1 MNINSLH
8 KVVPGQRLKVAAYA
22 RISSDKDV
30 AETSLDEQI
39 DFYTRTIIQNPNWDF
54 AGIYYDDGISGTT
67 IYKRKGFSKMIND
80 ARVGLIDVIL
90 VKSVSRFARNL
101 IDLLEVVREFRKVGI
116 EIYFEQQ
123 HVSSLDVKCDQM
135 ITLYAQFAEEEAISV
150 SKNQKWRIEKDR
162 REGHYYIPVNHMLGY
177 RYDSKKNIVIQEDEA
192 NIIRLIYKLY
202 LEDMGTTAIADFLMK
217 EGVKNRHGLVSWS
230 VSGINRILHNEKYAG
245 DCLLQKEYSA
255 DPITKKRIYNH
266 GEREM
271 YLIQNGHPAIIDRDT
286 WIAVQDKFKRMGEK
300 YNVYSPARERV
311 RHHQIRSNF
320 GNFIICPYCGK
331 NYMVKTNHYNGEP
344 TNKHLMCYSNHK
356 TKLCK
361 SENYPLVPFKKMIAK
376 QLEILK
382 SNLNVFKECLT
393 AEFSKPDKDSTI
405 EDIASINTQ
414 IDELRKK
421 YDDIKDFHD
430 DFFSSLQ
437 KETLNQ
443 INGLIKQRTELQNK
457 VVVTD
462 NYRYRTNKIIN
473 NLKELPDGYGDIEE
487 IDFKSVFSKA
497 VIVSKELIYFIVGN
511 GDIENP
517 PLDPK
522 LLFTSSIEYKV
533 RKSSFNT
540 TFGILIVK

>member
-8 KVVPGQRLKVAAYA
+8 KVIPGQRLKVAAYA

-80 ARVGLIDVIL
+80 AKVGLIDIIL

-150 SKNQKWRIEKDR
+150 SRNQKWRIEKDR

-202 LEDMGTTAIADFLMK
+202 LENMGTTAIADFLMK

-230 VSGINRILHNEKYAG
+230 VSGINRILHNEKYVG

-286 WIAVQDKFKRMGEK
+286 WNAVQEKIKAMGEK
-300 YNVYSPARERV
+300 YNVHSSVRESIKHMRYKT
-311 RHHQIRSNF
+311 IFST
-320 GNFIICPYCGK
+320 FILCPYCGK

-344 TNKHLMCYSNHK
+344 SKKHLMCYSNHK

-361 SENYPLVPFKKMIAK
+361 SENYPFVTFKEIIGK
-376 QLEILK
+376 QLKILK
-382 SNLNVFKECLT
+382 SNISTFKECLIT
-393 AEFSKPDKDSTI
+393 EFSKVDKDSTT
-405 EDIASINTQ
+405 EDISSINSQ
-414 IDELRKK
+414 IDTLRKK
-421 YDDIKDFHD
+421 YEDIKDFHD

-437 KETLNQ
+437 RETLNQ
-443 INGLIKQRTELQNK
+443 INALIKDRTEIQNK
-457 VVVTD
+457 ILVTE
-462 NYRYRTNKIIN
+462 NYRDRTNKIIN
-473 NLKELPDGYGDIEE
+473 NLKALPDDYEDVEE
-487 IDFKSVFSKA
+487 IDFKSVFSRA
-497 VIVSKELIYFIVGN
+497 IIVNKELIYFIVGN
-511 GDIENP
+511 KDIKKP